1 MKQWI
6 VAYTKARHEKTVV
19 EQLNEKDIET
29 YLPLIRQRH
38 KWSDRMKWVELP
50 LFNSYVFIR
59 TELKDQL
66 NILQTRGVH
75 HIVKFQKN
83 IAVVPD
89 VQIKNL
95 KQIIEGGFE
104 PLATDYFVVGDE
116 VEVVGGPMRGID
128 GIVTRSEGKD
138 RLIIKI
144 DVIQGAVAVQ
154 IDRRY
159 LKAIKR

>member
-6 VAYTKARHEKTVV
+6 VGYTKARHEKTVV
-19 EQLNEKDIET
+19 ELLNEKEIET
-29 YLPLIRQRH
+29 YLPLIRQRR
-38 KWSDRMKWVELP
+38 KWSDRMKWVEMP

-95 KQIIEGGFE
+95 NQMREGGFE
-104 PLATDYFVVGDE
+104 PLAADYFVVGDE

-144 DVIQGAVAVQ
+144 DAIQGAVAVQ